1 MKLNIDGSCIGNP
14 GPAGAGGLLRNHCG
28 ELLLDFY
35 ESLGDSTSFHAELVG
50 LYRGLF
56 LTWELG
62 YRDVVCHS
70 DSLLAVETVKLGAG
84 EFHLYGALIQS
95 IKELLSRNWICRFE
109 HAYRESN
116 FCADALAKLA
126 SSGVFPLTV
135 IHSPIPQLSSLLLAD
150 RV

>member
-1 MKLNIDGSCIGNP
+1 
-14 GPAGAGGLLRNHCG
+14 
-28 ELLLDFY
+28 LLLGFY
-35 ESLGDSTSFHAELVG
+35 ESLGDFTSFHAELVG

-56 LTWELG
+56 LTWEFG

-70 DSLLAVETVKLGAG
+70 DSLLAVGAG
-84 EFHLYGALIQS
+84 EFHLYAALIQS

-116 FCADALAKLA
+116 FCANTLAKLA
-126 SSGVFPLTV
+126 SGGVFPLTV

-150 RV
+150 RVGVVHFISLPS